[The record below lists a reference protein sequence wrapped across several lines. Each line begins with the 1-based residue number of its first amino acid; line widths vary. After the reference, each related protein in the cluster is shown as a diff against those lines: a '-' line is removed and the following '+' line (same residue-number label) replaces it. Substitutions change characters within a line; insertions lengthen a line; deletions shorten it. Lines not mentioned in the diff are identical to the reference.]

1 MEKIDF
7 DKMKKE
13 LHIKIYNEIINL
25 MHYYNVKE
33 IDFSND
39 DLNTAF
45 VVRSIS
51 GYESTEEVKVAKV
64 RISEDNCLEYQTNEY
79 HEENEWLSLGIYGD
93 VLWCTISSLYDAIYY
108 KLINGQKKNN

>member
-7 DKMKKE
+7 NKMKKE
-13 LHIKIYNEIINL
+13 LHMKIYDEIIKL
-25 MHYYNVKE
+25 MKYYNVRE

-39 DLNTAF
+39 DFNSAF

-51 GYESTEEVKVAKV
+51 GYESTEEVKVSKV
-64 RISEDNCLEYQTNEY
+64 RISKDNYLEYQTSEY
-79 HEENEWLSLGIYGD
+79 KEENEWFSLGIYGD

-108 KLINGQKKNN
+108 KLINERKRE